1 MNSTNKILLAS
12 STKNLSLLRKFIE
25 SKAVDFGFDE
35 SAINQI
41 ILSVD
46 EACTNI
52 IKHAHHYNE
61 NEQIEIE
68 TEADNSEF
76 KIILRYKGRGF
87 DPNDLHNPDMKDY
100 FNKYKVGG
108 LGVPIMKKFMNK
120 IEYVHKNS
128 DLNSLTL
135 IKIL

>member
-35 SAINQI
+35 STINQI

-68 TEADNSEF
+68 TETDNSEF